1 MIELLGYPFM
11 QRALLAALL
20 TGLIA
25 PAIGTYIVQR
35 RLSLLGDGLGH
46 VAIAGVGLALLTGAA
61 PLPIAVVV
69 CVVGAIIVE
78 VLRQQGKASGDVG
91 LAILFYGGLAAGVL
105 MSGIAGA
112 GTGALSQYLFGS
124 LTTVTPADLVLVSVL
139 AVVVLVL
146 TIGLAP
152 QLFAVSTDEEF
163 ARTQGLRVKVYNIMI
178 VVLAAVTVTLA
189 MRTVGLLLVS
199 AMMVMPVAA
208 AQNLVR
214 GLFASFW
221 CSMIIGVVV
230 AVGGAAGSFY
240 ADTAP
245 GALIVVLAIAVF
257 MISWPVS
264 VAAAPATRRRRPRA
278 GGRRGGAEQ
287 PARDGRRG
295 SPAPARTRAA
305 GIPGSATATTRTSST
320 RATGM
325 RSTPTTTTS
334 TEAGSMSDSVS
345 ESTGGMAP
353 AQRRTRQRAAV
364 EEIVRDLTEFRT
376 AQQIHDDLR
385 HRATGSA

>member
-1 MIELLGYPFM
+1 VIELLGYPFM

-46 VAIAGVGLALLTGAA
+46 VAIAGVGLALLTGQA

-69 CVVGAIIVE
+69 CVGGAVIVE
-78 VLRQQGKASGDVG
+78 ILRQQGKATGDVG

-124 LTTVTPADLVLVSVL
+124 LTTVTPRDLVLVAVL

-163 ARTQGLRVKVYNIMI
+163 ARTQGIRVRLYNLVI

-199 AMMVMPVAA
+199 AMMVVPVAA

-221 CSMIIGVVV
+221 CAMAIGVVV

-257 MISWPVS
+257 LISWPVS
-264 VAAAPATRRRRPRA
+264 VLVRRA
-278 GGRRGGAEQ
+278 
-287 PARDGRRG
+287 
-295 SPAPARTRAA
+295 
-305 GIPGSATATTRTSST
+305 
-320 RATGM
+320 RATIVAPEPVDDDDELV
-325 RSTPTTTTS
+325 SPHV
-334 TEAGSMSDSVS
+334 SVGDGHPH
-345 ESTGGMAP
+345 EHGPNCGHP
-353 AQRRTRQRAAV
+353 R
-364 EEIVRDLTEFRT
+364 VRHGD
-376 AQQIHDDLR
+376 HDDFLHEGHR
-385 HRATGSA
+385 HAVHADHYDEH